1 MARQANVSTITPL
14 AFSTGNAIKDAD
26 LLTLIRQMN
35 WSGANRMQTHAGLN
49 CGDANDLVIVGP
61 LRITVTSTVGV
72 FRTRLRFTARI
83 SRDAV
88 AVTCRYQIFVDA
100 VGTTIRSRLTVGAA
114 AAVTTSHTSAG
125 NGTDTAI
132 SVATSSSGTGFREIT
147 LELERNAGVANASLD
162 FFTCYEQI
170 ISSLTAPVDE

>member
-83 SRDAV
+83 SRDA
-88 AVTCRYQIFVDA
+88 ANVTCRYQIFVDA
-100 VGTTIRSRLTVGAA
+100 AGTTIRSRITVGAA

-125 NGTDTAI
+125 NGTDTTI
-132 SVATSSSGTGFREIT
+132 TVATSSSGTGFRGIT
-147 LELERNAGVANASLD
+147 LELERNAGAANASLD
-162 FFTCYEQI
+162 FFACYEQI

>member
-1 MARQANVSTITPL
+1 MARQTAAATMTPL
-14 AFSTGNAIKDAD
+14 VFSTGNAIKSDD
-26 LLTLIRQMN
+26 ILTLVRQVN

-61 LRITVTSTVGV
+61 LRITVTATVGV
-72 FRTRLRFTARI
+72 FRTRIRFTARI
-83 SRDAV
+83 SRDAASV
-88 AVTCRYQIFVDA
+88 VGRYQIFVDA
-100 VGTTIRSRLTVGAA
+100 AGTTIRSRLTVGAA

-132 SVATSSSGTGFREIT
+132 TVATSSSGTGFREVT
-147 LELERNAGVANASLD
+147 LELERQSGAANASLD
-162 FFTCYEQI
+162 FFTFYEVP

>member
-1 MARQANVSTITPL
+1 MARQAASASVTPL
-14 AFSTGNAIKDAD
+14 IFSTGNAIKDAD
-26 LLTLIRQMN
+26 LLTLIRQLN

-61 LRITVTSTVGV
+61 LRITVTATVGV

-83 SRDAV
+83 SRDA
-88 AVTCRYQIFVDA
+88 ASTLCRYQIFVDA
-100 VGTTIRSRLTVGAA
+100 AGTTIRSRLTVGGA

-132 SVATSSSGTGFREIT
+132 TVATSSSGTGFQQVT
-147 LELERNAGVANASLD
+147 LELERNAGPPTPAW
-162 FFTCYEQI
+162 
-170 ISSLTAPVDE
+170 ISSPATN